1 MRPFPGCILP
11 RDCLEQAPS
20 CGEDDDM
27 CCLISDRSYSVLIKA
42 DEQEVDCPTHRLHG
56 VNTLSDPELVFL
68 APQT

>member
-1 MRPFPGCILP
+1 
-11 RDCLEQAPS
+11 
-20 CGEDDDM
+20 M
-27 CCLISDRSYSVLIKA
+27 CCLISDRGYSVLIKA